1 MEYYTLVIGSPSSQ
15 LSLRLCQTK
24 ALIAKKSKSSQDEL
38 VLADELAKAVSDDR
52 ESDERI
58 AALQSKCEF
67 SSQQVEALL
76 QSIADFDCLN
86 ETRSTKRRQLS
97 KLLAELTDASKLFE
111 TQHMCAGKE
120 AEFALI
126 TANELQA
133 ANISKVEVQ
142 AMRDEN
148 DQMEIEHQALRLE
161 HAELTKAKENL
172 AANMT
177 ALDQNS
183 RPPMLSL
190 EKELQESE
198 EFFVSLVDAAK
209 KDAIILDEK
218 RTMLEHF
225 RLISKE
231 SSEAATKELAELNK
245 IVTSLKEAE
254 TAEMERFCQL
264 KMELKTSRQIAI
276 HDKQTTSI
284 LFREAS
290 IQKHEILICG
300 LAMLDGALAAEQS
313 LKAIE

>member
-1 MEYYTLVIGSPSSQ
+1 M
-15 LSLRLCQTK
+15 
-24 ALIAKKSKSSQDEL
+24 
-38 VLADELAKAVSDDR
+38 AKAVSDDR

-58 AALQSKCEF
+58 AALQSECEF

-76 QSIADFDCLN
+76 KSIADFDCLN

-231 SSEAATKELAELNK
+231 SSEAATKELSELNK

-313 LKAIE
+313 LEAIE